1 MNRTQSTESWN
12 RFFSRGY
19 LYKTI
24 GYKLVPFVESTTVH
38 LFVPPKKGRSFHVEI
53 PRCDGLK
60 IANFLVESKGKKR
73 SQNHR
78 PLEWCLAAHSVVLTH
93 RTHGEP
99 MAASLVKWSI
109 LVVLSLLLS
118 SFMPCSSMLTILRTL
133 PSLRILSLGTQFPLL
148 KNSRKP
154 WTGVIKGLRNLKK
167 IRVDTG
173 ATLRRCL

>member
-1 MNRTQSTESWN
+1 
-12 RFFSRGY
+12 
-19 LYKTI
+19 
-24 GYKLVPFVESTTVH
+24 
-38 LFVPPKKGRSFHVEI
+38 
-53 PRCDGLK
+53 
-60 IANFLVESKGKKR
+60 
-73 SQNHR
+73 
-78 PLEWCLAAHSVVLTH
+78 
-93 RTHGEP
+93 